1 MELKKIKERIK
12 DAGVDTIRIE
22 FADQH
27 GVCRGKIIPARR
39 LEEVMEEGINCAQPT
54 FSLDLAYNIPPG
66 TGTAEAVDYADMT
79 IIPDPS
85 TFTLVPYQE
94 RTARFIG
101 DIYADG
107 KPFPYSPRNL
117 LKKVVGLYHDLGL
130 EPIVATELEFF
141 VFNLD
146 NACSYYQDKPSCV
159 YTTGPRVDPLDL
171 MPTLQNTL
179 LEMGLNVLYIN
190 HEFFQSQYEV
200 NGRHTEALKM
210 ADETFTFKAV
220 CKDVAFLKGLLLTF
234 MGRPKD
240 EMGGSG
246 YHLHFSINDKAT
258 GKNLFDDPSAPDGIP
273 ELMRQFIAG
282 QMAHSK
288 GMTAFLA
295 PTVNSYK
302 RYVPDSFAP
311 YFLAWGKDNR
321 TTYIRIPRE
330 RGAATRVE
338 NRAGCAS
345 ANPYFAIAVTLL
357 AGLDGIRNKMA
368 LGQPYVGDIYGEDP
382 TKFQTMPF
390 YLHEAVG
397 HLLEDKALCEA
408 IGPEIIRNYST
419 MKLAEAE
426 RFRTHV
432 SNWEFQEYSYHL

>member
-1 MELKKIKERIK
+1 
-12 DAGVDTIRIE
+12 
-22 FADQH
+22 
-27 GVCRGKIIPARR
+27 
-39 LEEVMEEGINCAQPT
+39 
-54 FSLDLAYNIPPG
+54 
-66 TGTAEAVDYADMT
+66 
-79 IIPDPS
+79 
-85 TFTLVPYQE
+85 
-94 RTARFIG
+94 
-101 DIYADG
+101 
-107 KPFPYSPRNL
+107 
-117 LKKVVGLYHDLGL
+117 
-130 EPIVATELEFF
+130 
-141 VFNLD
+141 
-146 NACSYYQDKPSCV
+146 
-159 YTTGPRVDPLDL
+159 
-171 MPTLQNTL
+171 
-179 LEMGLNVLYIN
+179 
-190 HEFFQSQYEV
+190 
-200 NGRHTEALKM
+200 
-210 ADETFTFKAV
+210 
-220 CKDVAFLKGLLLTF
+220 
-234 MGRPKD
+234 
-240 EMGGSG
+240 
-246 YHLHFSINDKAT
+246 
-258 GKNLFDDPSAPDGIP
+258 
-273 ELMRQFIAG
+273 MRQFIAG